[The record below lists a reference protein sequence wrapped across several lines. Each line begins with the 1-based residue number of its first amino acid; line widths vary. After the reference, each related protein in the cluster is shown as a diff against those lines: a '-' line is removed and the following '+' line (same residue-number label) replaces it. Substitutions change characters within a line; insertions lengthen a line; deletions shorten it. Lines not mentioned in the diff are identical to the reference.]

1 MSRVRLAAIDA
12 WSPPLVRAAWL
23 NIALLI
29 GTLVGLLIDP
39 RVIAGAPA
47 WLKPAKFCISVAVYL
62 LTIAWMVR
70 DLPRTRM
77 LRVVTTAIAWIIS
90 AEVLLIML
98 QAARGT
104 LSHFNVDTAFDAAI
118 FSSMGVGIATVWVCT
133 MVILWIHWRTP
144 ARDRTMALA
153 CRLGLLLQI
162 AGAGIGWTMTR
173 PFPGQT
179 EALQHG
185 VRPLVIG
192 AHTVGARDGGPGLPI
207 TRWSTE
213 HGDLRIAHFVGMHA
227 LQILPLLLL
236 AFRSV
241 RGSAHEMFER
251 VLLLSTSAAYAAF
264 VVMLLV
270 QALHGHPFLSLFRS
284 Q

>member
-1 MSRVRLAAIDA
+1 MRRVQLAAIDA

-23 NIALLI
+23 NIALFI

-47 WLKPAKFCISVAVYL
+47 WLKPAKFCLSTAVYL

-70 DLPRTRM
+70 DLPRSRT
-77 LRVVTTAIAWIIS
+77 LRVATTAIAWIIS
-90 AEVLLIML
+90 AEVLLIMM

-104 LSHFNVDTAFDAAI
+104 MSHFNVNSAFDAAV
-118 FSSMGVGIATVWVCT
+118 FSTMGVGIATVWLCT
-133 MVILWIHWRTP
+133 MVILWVHWRTP

-162 AGAGIGWTMTR
+162 GGAGIGWTMTR
-173 PFPGQT
+173 PFPGQV
-179 EALQHG
+179 EAMQRG
-185 VRPLVIG
+185 VHPMTIG

-213 HGDLRIAHFVGMHA
+213 HGDLRVAHFVGMHA

-236 AFRSV
+236 AFRAV
-241 RGSAHEMFER
+241 RGGTNEAPER
-251 VLLLSTSAAYAAF
+251 VLLIATSAAYAAF
-264 VVMLLV
+264 VVVILL
-270 QALHGHPFLSLFRS
+270 QALHGQPFVSFARS
-284 Q
+284 

>member
-1 MSRVRLAAIDA
+1 MLRVQLAAIDA

-23 NIALLI
+23 NIALFI

-47 WLKPAKFCISVAVYL
+47 WLKPAKFCLSTAVYL
-62 LTIAWMVR
+62 LT
-70 DLPRTRM
+70 
-77 LRVVTTAIAWIIS
+77 IAWIIS
-90 AEVLLIML
+90 AEVLLILM

-104 LSHFNVDTAFDAAI
+104 VSHFNVNSAFDAAV
-118 FSSMGVGIATVWVCT
+118 FSTMGVGIATVWLCT
-133 MVILWIHWRTP
+133 MVILWVHWRTP

-162 AGAGIGWTMTR
+162 GGAGIGWIMTR
-173 PFPGQT
+173 PFPGQV
-179 EALQHG
+179 EAMQHG
-185 VRPLVIG
+185 VRPMTIG

-213 HGDLRIAHFVGMHA
+213 HGDLRVAHFVGMHA

-236 AFRSV
+236 AFRAA
-241 RGSAHEMFER
+241 RGGTNEAPER
-251 VLLLSTSAAYAAF
+251 VLLTATSAAYAAF
-264 VVMLLV
+264 VVVILL
-270 QALHGHPFLSLFRS
+270 QALHGQPFVSLARS
-284 Q
+284 